1 MRFLKKIA
9 LNFWHTKNLKIKLW
23 VVGWKN
29 WWNNCLSKCVKIILT
44 RLHQKNV
51 KKVKSWKFS
60 AEWEWSTAEK
70 YPIFSTFYISRT
82 KGCQKKLISCHK
94 VLKKCYNN
102 TKISGQSENFSAV
115 LHQGLY
121 LCAVLCARFKYLLN
135 ERQENCFLPLI
146 FILRLFL
153 PSKLTVK
160 RWRHYAKGEFFFVNY
175 NSFYCH
181 R

>member
-1 MRFLKKIA
+1 MRFFKKIA

-29 WWNNCLSKCVKIILT
+29 WGNNCLSKCVKIILT

-115 LHQGLY
+115 LHQG
-121 LCAVLCARFKYLLN
+121 AINDNARTFESFWGQK
-135 ERQENCFLPLI
+135 FSGI
-146 FILRLFL
+146 FNFVQMLFL
-153 PSKLTVK
+153 TLWK
-160 RWRHYAKGEFFFVNY
+160 RSQSVATHSPVSDG
-175 NSFYCH
+175 SIL
-181 R
+181 

>member
-44 RLHQKNV
+44 KLHQKNV

-115 LHQGLY
+115 LHQGECNSLQKNTS
-121 LCAVLCARFKYLLN
+121 L
-135 ERQENCFLPLI
+135 
-146 FILRLFL
+146 LFL
-153 PSKLTVK
+153 PSVQVKL
-160 RWRHYAKGEFFFVNY
+160 WNLLML
-175 NSFYCH
+175 SQMP
-181 R
+181 

>member
-1 MRFLKKIA
+1 M
-9 LNFWHTKNLKIKLW
+9 KNLKIKLW

-115 LHQGLY
+115 LHQG
-121 LCAVLCARFKYLLN
+121 AF
-135 ERQENCFLPLI
+135 
-146 FILRLFL
+146 
-153 PSKLTVK
+153 KLTWFLVYRCSLK
-160 RWRHYAKGEFFFVNY
+160 SSSPLWYVILVTFSS
-175 NSFYCH
+175 SFL
-181 R
+181 RFSTVWISSRS

>member
-115 LHQGLY
+115 LHQGEK
-121 LCAVLCARFKYLLN
+121 CSQKYSLA
-135 ERQENCFLPLI
+135 I
-146 FILRLFL
+146 FVHGCWKKII
-153 PSKLTVK
+153 V
-160 RWRHYAKGEFFFVNY
+160 
-175 NSFYCH
+175 FYFTGIKAM
-181 R
+181 RTD

>member
-1 MRFLKKIA
+1 MRLSKKIA
-9 LNFWHTKNLKIKLW
+9 LNFWHMKNLKVELW

-29 WWNNCLSKCVKIILT
+29 WGNNCLSKWVKIILT

-115 LHQGLY
+115 LHQGVFEMNLKFESVFSEKSSEFEF
-121 LCAVLCARFKYLLN
+121 LHRCAFKFELDPRDPN
-135 ERQENCFLPLI
+135 FFEN
-146 FILRLFL
+146 
-153 PSKLTVK
+153 
-160 RWRHYAKGEFFFVNY
+160 
-175 NSFYCH
+175 
-181 R
+181 

>member
-1 MRFLKKIA
+1 MRFLKIA
-9 LNFWHTKNLKIKLW
+9 LNFWHTKNLKINLW

-115 LHQGLY
+115 LHQGRLVI
-121 LCAVLCARFKYLLN
+121 CAVLAGTVPFFCELSRV
-135 ERQENCFLPLI
+135 PI
-146 FILRLFL
+146 FIDFVPFFNFNQFL
-153 PSKLTVK
+153 YEK
-160 RWRHYAKGEFFFVNY
+160 
-175 NSFYCH
+175 
-181 R
+181 

>member
-1 MRFLKKIA
+1 MRLSKKIA
-9 LNFWHTKNLKIKLW
+9 LNFWHMKNLKIKLW

-82 KGCQKKLISCHK
+82 KGCQKKLNSCHK

-115 LHQGLY
+115 LHQGHSSSFNAKLFFATK
-121 LCAVLCARFKYLLN
+121 LFKL
-135 ERQENCFLPLI
+135 
-146 FILRLFL
+146 
-153 PSKLTVK
+153 S
-160 RWRHYAKGEFFFVNY
+160 
-175 NSFYCH
+175 
-181 R
+181 